1 MNIAFQTDVGQQR
14 DDNQDY
20 VGTFTNDAG
29 LTLAIIADGIG
40 GHQGG
45 DVASTMAVT
54 HMGHSFEETNVKEPI
69 EAYQWL
75 AMQVKNEN
83 QAIIEKSNKY
93 KDLNGMGT
101 TLVAAILFQDKMVL
115 GNIGDSRGYLLR
127 DGKFQQLTED
137 HSLVNELVKK
147 GMMTAEEAQ
156 RNPKKN
162 IITRTLG
169 ISKEAET
176 DISVYRLDKNDQLLL
191 CTDGLSNM
199 VSNEEIAEVLS
210 SSRSIDDKCQELIM
224 QANQA
229 GGPDNIT
236 VLVADNES
244 QEDAN

>member
-1 MNIAFQTDVGQQR
+1 MKIAFQTDVGQQR
-14 DDNQDY
+14 EDNQDY

-54 HMGHSFEETNVKEPI
+54 HMGHNFEETNVQAPI

-75 AMQVKNEN
+75 ATQVRNEN
-83 QAIIEKSNKY
+83 QTIIEKANKY
-93 KDLNGMGT
+93 KGLNGMGT
-101 TLVAAILFQDKMVL
+101 TLVAAILFEDKMVL

-127 DGKFQQLTED
+127 NGEFNQLTED

-147 GMMTAEEAQ
+147 GVMTAEEAQ
-156 RNPKKN
+156 TNPKKN
-162 IITRTLG
+162 IITRTIG
-169 ISKEAET
+169 ISKEADT
-176 DISVYRLDKNDQLLL
+176 DISIYRLDKHDQLLL

-199 VSNEEIAEVLS
+199 VSDDEIAAVLS
-210 SSRSIDDKCQELIM
+210 SDFDIKAKCQELIA

-236 VLVADNES
+236 VLIADNTC
-244 QEDAN
+244 QEETN